1 MVDQYMLEYAPP
13 EVAGPRLDQTVE
25 IGRFSVAQ
33 AYNSTAMVYRADGY
47 RVAAPHYHRWRT
59 NPGDMVTDYLLR
71 DFRASGL
78 FRAVFSYRRPE
89 EARFTVEGGIEEFLE
104 LREGGGRKA
113 VLGLEV
119 TLLDRSKPEVSE
131 RVVFQKRYRAE
142 EAAID
147 QSSEALARAM
157 SQAMAAL
164 SAEIIG
170 DVHRAVRMGAR

>member
-1 MVDQYMLEYAPP
+1 VVDQYMLEYAPP
-13 EVAGPRLDQTVE
+13 QITGPRLPQVVE

-33 AYNSTAMVYRADGY
+33 AYNTTGMVYKPDAY
-47 RVAAPHYHRWRT
+47 RVATPYYHKWRT
-59 NPGDMVTDYLLR
+59 NPGDMVTDFLLR

-89 EARFTVEGGIEEFLE
+89 SARFVVEGGIEEFLE
-104 LREGGGRKA
+104 SSEEGGQVA

-119 TLLDRSKPEVSE
+119 TLLDRSARDISE
-131 RVVFQKRYRAE
+131 RVVFQKRYRME

-147 QSSEALARAM
+147 QSPGAFARAM

-164 SAEIIG
+164 AVEIIG
-170 DVHRAVRMGAR
+170 DVHRAVLKEAR